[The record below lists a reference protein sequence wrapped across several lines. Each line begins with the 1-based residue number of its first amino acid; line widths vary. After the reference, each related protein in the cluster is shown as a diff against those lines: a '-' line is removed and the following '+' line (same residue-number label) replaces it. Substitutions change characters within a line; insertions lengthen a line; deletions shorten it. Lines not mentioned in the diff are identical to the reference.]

1 LPVNTVLEPLFVVVS
16 QQQLLCQKGSQQIIY
31 ELGQLPFK
39 LALAERAPEAL
50 SVDFQPR
57 YLLGLY
63 NQRPC
68 YAVSLPINS
77 PCIDSTIHIDS
88 SVPKDFGWRTLRSF
102 LSHVDDL
109 HFDLAGRACQIVS
122 WDREHRFCGC
132 CGQQTAVSQTDYART
147 CHNCERQFY
156 PRISPCVI
164 VVISR
169 DNHCLLARNT
179 SWERNY
185 FSALSGFIEPGE
197 TVEQAL
203 HREVKE
209 EVGIAVKNLP
219 YFSSQPWPFPGELMW
234 GFHAEYQS
242 GEIQVYEKEIAE
254 ADWLH
259 YQNLEPCPGTHTL
272 SGRLIEHFVNQC
284 TVLSPLVQD

>member
-1 LPVNTVLEPLFVVVS
+1 LPENTVLEPLFVVVS
-16 QQQLLCQKGSQQIIY
+16 QQQLLCKKGSQQILY
-31 ELGQLPFK
+31 ESGQLPFK
-39 LALAERAPEAL
+39 LALSERAPEVL
-50 SVDFQPR
+50 SGNSQTR
-57 YLLGLY
+57 HLLGLY

-68 YAVSLPINS
+68 YAVSLSINS
-77 PCIDSTIHIDS
+77 SQIDS
-88 SVPKDFGWRTLRSF
+88 PALKDFEWRTLRSF

-109 HFDLAGRACQIVS
+109 HFDLAGRACQIIS

-132 CGQQTAVSQTDYART
+132 CGQQTTASQADCVRV
-147 CHNCERQFY
+147 CHHCERQFY

-169 DNHCLLARNT
+169 DDHCLLARNA
-179 SWERNY
+179 SWEKNY

-209 EVGIAVKNLP
+209 EVGIEVKNLQ
-219 YFSSQPWPFPGELMW
+219 YFSSQPWPFPGQLML
-234 GFHAEYQS
+234 GFHAVYQS
-242 GEIQVYEKEIAE
+242 GEIQVDEKEIAE
-254 ADWLH
+254 ADWWH
-259 YQNLEPCPGTHTL
+259 YQNLPPCPGTHTL

-284 TVLSPLVQD
+284 AAEG

>member
-1 LPVNTVLEPLFVVVS
+1 MVVS

-50 SVDFQPR
+50 SVNSQTR

-77 PCIDSTIHIDS
+77 PLIDS
-88 SVPKDFGWRTLRSF
+88 SVLIDSAAPKDFEWRTLRSF
-102 LSHVDDL
+102 LSYVDDL

-132 CGQQTAVSQTDYART
+132 CGEQTVVSQTDSARI

-164 VVISR
+164 VVITR
-169 DNHCLLARNT
+169 DDHCLLARNA

-209 EVGIAVKNLP
+209 EVEIEVKNLQ
-219 YFSSQPWPFPGELMW
+219 YFSSQPWPFPGQLML
-234 GFHAEYQS
+234 GFHAVYQS
-242 GEIQVYEKEIAE
+242 GEIQVDEKEIAE
-254 ADWLH
+254 ADWWH
-259 YQNLEPCPGTHTL
+259 YRNLPPCPGTHTL

-284 TVLSPLVQD
+284 AAEG

>member
-1 LPVNTVLEPLFVVVS
+1 MVVS

-77 PCIDSTIHIDS
+77 PCIDSTVHIDS
-88 SVPKDFGWRTLRSF
+88 LAPKDFEWRTLRSF

-169 DNHCLLARNT
+169 DDHCLLARNA
-179 SWERNY
+179 SWEKNY

-209 EVGIAVKNLP
+209 EVGIEVKNLQ
-219 YFSSQPWPFPGELMW
+219 YFSSQPWPFPGQLML
-234 GFHAEYQS
+234 GFHAVYQS
-242 GEIQVYEKEIAE
+242 GEIQVDEKEIAE
-254 ADWLH
+254 ADWWH
-259 YQNLEPCPGTHTL
+259 YQNLPPCPGTHTL

-284 TVLSPLVQD
+284 AALSPLVQG